1 MTKLVKVVKSDSPGK
16 KWKAVFEL
24 DNGRSKTT
32 HFGASGMEDYTQH
45 HDAARR
51 ERYRSRHK
59 KDLETGDPTRAG
71 FLSYYVLWGDSTS
84 FDQNLASYK
93 RRFNM

>member
-1 MTKLVKVVKSDSPGK
+1 MKLLKVVKSDSPGK
-16 KWKAVFEL
+16 KWKAVFETEG
-24 DNGRSKTT
+24 GRTKTT

-45 HDAARR
+45 HDKERR

-84 FDQNLASYK
+84 FDQNLASYR
-93 RRFNM
+93 RRFGL